1 MAELV
6 TGFGGK
12 PHVTAAQAR
21 ALILGAIGGGFALKT
36 GKRFAAT
43 QPSANKVTVDTGDAI
58 MPDGSHVRIESPETA
73 VIESG
78 SQGMKRSDLV
88 GIKTSIDYGTGVE
101 RAALAVVKGAPSA
114 GAASDPSHGGDFL
127 PLYRVRLD
135 GISAATPEKVFSE
148 IGSLSSLAM
157 LVAPAVAGILSFAM
171 KRYKAAV
178 FGSEHFSAISAKRLL
193 VEGTEASA
201 MSSPTGSV
209 ELYKADGFS
218 IEAKMPD
225 GAAARVFYDRKS
237 KCLKLANEDG
247 KTVSVALNQGE
258 VWINGDRVQR
268 EKVLY
273 TNPGTHD
280 GGHTA
285 PLSERGANF
294 RYLDIFYHDND
305 GNHASVRVQANDS
318 AKFSLVT
325 AWADNTN
332 GGNMWVKSRVVRLN
346 DRTLATYQQT
356 WNRTG
361 DAQINNSTGATAYYV
376 ANITIDRVV
385 GIR

>member
-58 MPDGSHVRIESPETA
+58 MPDGSHVRIESPETV

-88 GIKTSIDYGTGVE
+88 GIKTSTDYGTGVE

-148 IGSLSSLAM
+148 IGSLSSLA
-157 LVAPAVAGILSFAM
+157 
-171 KRYKAAV
+171 
-178 FGSEHFSAISAKRLL
+178 
-193 VEGTEASA
+193 
-201 MSSPTGSV
+201 
-209 ELYKADGFS
+209 KADGFS
-218 IEAKMPD
+218 IEVKMPD

-237 KCLKLANEDG
+237 KCLKLENEDG

-332 GGNMWVKSRVVRLN
+332 GGNMWIKSRVVQLN

-361 DAQINNSTGATAYYV
+361 DAQINSSTGTTNYYV